1 MTHSPPPDPR
11 RSQLGLD
18 DLVGIIVAFS
28 AIGAIL
34 AWTLTHR
41 DQGFNLSI
49 LDPSATSVKPT
60 LPPSPTPAAT
70 VSPTNPPSPVPA
82 VVPSESP
89 LPQPTASTTPP
100 PPPIPTAPQRA
111 ASVVPFAVPTPAS
124 PKASPKAVTPTPAV
138 VPVHFS
144 DVPNDFWAR
153 PYIEGLAQRGIVKGL
168 PNGKF
173 RPNQPM
179 TRAEF
184 AAQLQ
189 KAFAQKPTGTAPN
202 FKDVSSNFW
211 ASSAIKETTKTGF
224 LQGYPRNIFRPQQK
238 LPRVQVLVALV
249 KGLDLKPPADPAKV
263 LQIYQDADQIPNYAV
278 KPVAAA
284 TQSGLVGNY
293 PKQNLLKP
301 NQSATRAEVAA
312 WIYQALVKTGKAEK
326 ISPQAAASPK

>member
-70 VSPTNPPSPVPA
+70 VSPTNPPSPVPVA
-82 VVPSESP
+82 VPSESP

-111 ASVVPFAVPTPAS
+111 ASVVPLAVPTPA
-124 PKASPKAVTPTPAV
+124 APKAVTPAPAK

-153 PYIEGLAQRGIVKGL
+153 PYIEGLAQRGIVKGS
-168 PNGKF
+168 PDGKF

-202 FKDVSSNFW
+202 FKDVSGNFW

-224 LQGYPRNIFRPQQK
+224 LQGYPGNIFRPQQK

-249 KGLDLKPPADPAKV
+249 KGLGLKPPADAAKV
-263 LQIYQDADQIPNYAV
+263 LQTYQDADQIPNYAV
-278 KPVAAA
+278 KSVAAA

-312 WIYQALVKTGKAEK
+312 WIYQALVKAGKAEK